1 MNKTHDDERIKVELQ
16 NIKNLI
22 RSNQSYDAE
31 ITARNLVNKYP
42 KSVDLQNLLGIALI
56 VLLGVVWAFFR
67 SDQSES
73 SPLVFSFNSP
83 SFSGIGQSS
92 HYLTIENLEK
102 SRKQALIDKAEA
114 EERRLENELKNT
126 AIQIFRR
133 NLESMFY
140 TALASQIIDN
150 VFGEDGDKQTDGRTT
165 IDGYKVIWTVSDTQD
180 DENGTN
186 VWIRDELTNE
196 IIWKYTFPFQES
208 E

>member
-1 MNKTHDDERIKVELQ
+1 MINK
-16 NIKNLI
+16 
-22 RSNQSYDAE
+22 
-31 ITARNLVNKYP
+31 RNKI
-42 KSVDLQNLLGIALI
+42 LLGICLVA
-56 VLLGVVWAFFR
+56 VLLLIWSIGQA
-67 SDQSES
+67 

-150 VFGEDGDKQTDGRTT
+150 VFGEDGDKTD
-165 IDGYKVIWTVSDTQD
+165 
-180 DENGTN
+180 
-186 VWIRDELTNE
+186 
-196 IIWKYTFPFQES
+196 
-208 E
+208 